1 MSKYLGRAF
10 VRANGLTIASLPGSA
25 KLNPGGV
32 ERSAVVG
39 DFGMLGY
46 TEKPVHAEVEC
57 DIAVGA
63 DTDLSALQ
71 NMVDGTVTF
80 EGDTGQVWIV
90 RKACLGK
97 GCGSGYGLCVLPS
110 NRSCAPSANLKA
122 RWLAACECRET
133 LYPC

>member
-32 ERSAVVG
+32 ERSPVVG

-46 TEKPVHAEVEC
+46 TEKPIHAEVEC

-63 DTDLSALQ
+63 DTDLAALQ

-80 EGDTGQVWIV
+80 EGDTGQTWIV
-90 RKACLGK
+90 RKACLAAPINVQSGDGK
-97 GCGSGYGLCVLPS
+97 ASIKFIG
-110 NRSCAPSANLKA
+110 
-122 RWLAACECRET
+122 AAAET
-133 LYPC
+133 V